1 MKFLVLGSMN
11 IDSTFLVSH
20 IVKEGETITSHFRK
34 QSPGGKGANQAAALA
49 KAGAKVYF
57 AGKFGEDGRFILE
70 LLSSY
75 GVDTSLSVLYEGNTG
90 SAFIQVD
97 NDGQNAIV
105 IDAGGN
111 RKWTEAEVV
120 KVLSFFEK
128 GDVIVLQ
135 NEINQLNFIIEKAKE
150 KGLIIVL
157 NPSPFDEIINTLPL
171 ECVDFFFLN
180 EIEAGALTG
189 KSDYPEMIE
198 AFQNKFPNSNLI
210 LTCGKNG
217 SYASVKGET
226 VYQEII
232 DYPVKDTTGAGDT
245 FTGFF
250 LSSFFSSSSIKQALY
265 IASKASGIAVSRE
278 GAMVSMPTLN
288 EITL

>member
-11 IDSTFLVSH
+11 IDSTFSVSH
-20 IVKEGETITSHFRK
+20 IVHEGETITSCSRK

-75 GVDTSLSVLYEGNTG
+75 GADTSLSVLYEGNTG

-111 RKWTEAEVV
+111 RKWTEDEIV
-120 KVLSFFEK
+120 SIFSHFEK

-135 NEINQLNFIIEKAKE
+135 NEINLLGFIIEKAKE

-157 NPSPFDEIINTLPL
+157 NPSPYDEIIDSLPL
-171 ECVDFFFLN
+171 NKVDYFFLN
-180 EIEAGALTG
+180 EIEAEALTN
-189 KSDYPEMIE
+189 KKDYTEMIE
-198 AFQNKFPNSNLI
+198 AFKIKFPNSNLI

-217 SYASVKGET
+217 SYASVDGNT
-226 VYQEII
+226 VYQKII

-250 LSSFFSSSSIKQALY
+250 LSAFFSSSLQQALF

-278 GAMVSMPTLN
+278 GAMISMPTLD
-288 EITL
+288 EINM